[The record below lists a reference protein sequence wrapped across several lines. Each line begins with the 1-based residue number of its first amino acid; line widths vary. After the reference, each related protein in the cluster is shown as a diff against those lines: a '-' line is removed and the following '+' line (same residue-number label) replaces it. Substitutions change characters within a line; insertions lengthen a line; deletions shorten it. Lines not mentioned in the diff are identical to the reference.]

1 MSFRVA
7 AGNLRPALK
16 LYEKSVTLGIERAEQ
31 NVRNVSAGEAPHRKV
46 ASLVDS
52 SRVYLL
58 TDAMSHVRWCLS
70 F

>member
-31 NVRNVSAGEAPHRKV
+31 NVRNVSAGDALHRKV
-46 ASLVDS
+46 LSLAASR
-52 SRVYLL
+52 RVCLL
-58 TDAMSHVRWCLS
+58 IDAMSHVRWCLLL
-70 F
+70 